1 MLRLCD
7 HAPALRADIPPLDW
21 TCTASVICIPSSEPC
36 KFPGVCK
43 KVLLLTGWILV
54 VIVPGAAH
62 AEWYVGAY
70 GGLATPDAFSN
81 ATLSSP
87 TLGGGVTNARINDL
101 ELKTTLTGGIK
112 AGYFFVAR
120 PWLGIETDVYT
131 LKPDVKQQVIVGG
144 TSSRTVFA
152 DDLPTIPLRLT
163 TWAFNIIVRS
173 PSIGDIFQPYGG
185 LGFGLFVANSS
196 KDGISTT
203 HLSPGF
209 QLVAGAR
216 ILMTPKWAIFGE
228 FKFNRATIHFSNIRG
243 NYESQMFAVGL
254 MMQFQ

>member
-1 MLRLCD
+1 ML
-7 HAPALRADIPPLDW
+7 
-21 TCTASVICIPSSEPC
+21 TV
-36 KFPGVCK
+36 
-43 KVLLLTGWILV
+43 WILV
-54 VIVPGAAH
+54 VIAPVTAD

-70 GGLATPDAFSN
+70 GGLATPSAFSN
-81 ATLSSP
+81 STLSSAS
-87 TLGGGVTNARINDL
+87 LGGGVTNARINDL
-101 ELKTTLTGGIK
+101 ELETTLTGGIK
-112 AGYFFVAR
+112 AGYFFVTR

-131 LKPDVKQQVIVGG
+131 LKPEVKQQVIVGG

-152 DDLPTIPLRLT
+152 DNLPAVPLRLT

-185 LGFGLFVANSS
+185 LGAGLFLATSS
-196 KDGISTT
+196 KDGVSGS

-216 ILMTPKWAIFGE
+216 ILLTQKWAIFGE
-228 FKFNRATIHFSNIRG
+228 FKFNRATLRFSDIRG
-243 NYESQMFAVGL
+243 NYNSQMFAAGV